1 MTKTE
6 KQSHEL
12 MSFLLPGLM
21 AFFVILFLIS
31 PRCAAGVAPYAL
43 LELLGILAIG
53 RVAGYLRGERE
64 LRRGA

>member
-6 KQSHEL
+6 KQTHEL
-12 MSFLLPGLM
+12 MRFMLPGLVT
-21 AFFVILFLIS
+21 FFVVLFLFS

-53 RVAGYLRGERE
+53 KIVGYLRGEHG
-64 LRRGA
+64 LRREA